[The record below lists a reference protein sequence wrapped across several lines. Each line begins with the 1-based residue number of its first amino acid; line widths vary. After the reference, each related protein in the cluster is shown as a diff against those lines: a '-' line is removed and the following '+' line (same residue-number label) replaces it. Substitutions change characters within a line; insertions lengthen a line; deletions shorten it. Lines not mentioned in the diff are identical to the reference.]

1 MEKERELAEKL
12 SEAFERGEL
21 TEDKE

>member
-21 TEDKE
+21 TEGKE